1 MQERILEMFERHKGE
16 YVSGEQL
23 SRELGCSRT
32 AVWKQIENL
41 RAQGYVFEALSRRGY
56 RLVYAPAKLNIDLLK
71 QKLNTKTMGGQITF
85 YDEVSSTNT
94 IAHEFVRQGATEGTL
109 IIAESQTAGR
119 GRMGKKWHSPKG
131 TGIWMS
137 LVLKPRIPIYFTPQL
152 TLLTAV
158 ALCRSIKRVTGTDI
172 NIKWPNDLLIGG
184 KKVCGILLES
194 SAEDERLKY
203 VVCGVGV
210 SANLQPHDFPPELQS
225 VATSLAIES
234 GRTVEREELIAE
246 FLKQFEDLYELY
258 YTQGFGPIRTLWEA
272 LSITLNKPVTIRTPQ
287 GIIEGIASTL
297 DESGALVVTGQ
308 DGKVIRVYSGDNEA
322 NL

>member
-1 MQERILEMFERHKGE
+1 MLEQILQMFERHKGE

-32 AVWKQIENL
+32 AIWKHIENL

-56 RLVYAPAKLNIDLLK
+56 RLVYAPAKLDVDLLK
-71 QKLNTKTMGGQITF
+71 EQLNTRTMGGNIAY

-94 IAHEFVRQGATEGTL
+94 IAHEFVRQGAAEGTL
-109 IIAESQTAGR
+109 IIAESQTEGR

-158 ALCRSIKRVTGTDI
+158 ALCRSIKRMTDTEI
-172 NIKWPNDLLIGG
+172 DIKWPNDLLIAG

-203 VVCGVGV
+203 VVCGIGV
-210 SANLQPHDFPPELQS
+210 SVNLQPADFPKELQPI
-225 VATSLAIES
+225 ATSLAIES
-234 GRTVEREELIAE
+234 GREVGREGLIAE

-258 YTQGFGPIRTLWEA
+258 HTQGFGPIRTLWEA
-272 LSITLNKPVTIRTPQ
+272 LSITLNRPVTIRTAQ
-287 GIIEGIASTL
+287 GVIEGIATSL
-297 DESGALVVTGQ
+297 DESGALVVTQRDGQ
-308 DGKVIRVYSGDNEA
+308 VTRVYSGDNEA
-322 NL
+322 NF